1 VTLIPQQALT
11 STSQRTP
18 TPVVHLTDTIRALFD
33 ASPKSDGREVEVIGY
48 FRGWDLLGEVKGGSP
63 VTRSDWVIADQSG
76 AIYVTG
82 LMPQG
87 LNPSSRA
94 DIWTVVRL
102 RAVVV
107 YAPSGSVYLKG
118 LRVDII
124 APGLPPATMAGGQ
137 TKTPGK
143 WQIAFNFTGGITG
156 LRRVVELSDAG
167 PLTVIDE
174 KTNRRATM
182 QVSATELAEIATL
195 VANAKSVTPSGRL
208 PNCRD
213 CFEFGLEIKID
224 GQQIV
229 FKANDLSLTE
239 SGLELLIKTLVR
251 LQDKA
256 LSGQKP

>member
-1 VTLIPQQALT
+1 
-11 STSQRTP
+11 
-18 TPVVHLTDTIRALFD
+18 
-33 ASPKSDGREVEVIGY
+33 
-48 FRGWDLLGEVKGGSP
+48 
-63 VTRSDWVIADQSG
+63 
-76 AIYVTG
+76 
-82 LMPQG
+82 
-87 LNPSSRA
+87 
-94 DIWTVVRL
+94 
-102 RAVVV
+102 
-107 YAPSGSVYLKG
+107 
-118 LRVDII
+118 
-124 APGLPPATMAGGQ
+124 
-137 TKTPGK
+137 
-143 WQIAFNFTGGITG
+143 
-156 LRRVVELSDAG
+156 
-167 PLTVIDE
+167 
-174 KTNRRATM
+174 M